1 MTSLR
6 IEENIIFDS
15 TVIKIKTDG
24 NEITVRT
31 SQGKSYTAD
40 KVLVTVSLGVLKE
53 SHKELFEPK
62 LPAINI
68 KAIENLSFGS
78 VNKILLEYAQPWW
91 SSNWTASNILWT
103 DDDLISS
110 TDDKKWLRNIIGVF
124 RLDDQPNVLSIW
136 VVGKGAFEM
145 ESKADDVLLKQV
157 EELVHRVVEKQNGVE
172 VTTPR
177 QMIR

>member
-1 MTSLR
+1 M
-6 IEENIIFDS
+6 
-15 TVIKIKTDG
+15 
-24 NEITVRT
+24 
-31 SQGKSYTAD
+31 
-40 KVLVTVSLGVLKE
+40 VTVSLGVLKE
-53 SHKELFEPK
+53 NYKELFEPQ
-62 LPAINI
+62 LPEVNI

-91 SSNWTASNILWT
+91 SCNWTASNILWT

-136 VVGKGAFEM
+136 VVGKGSFEM
-145 ESKADDVLLKQV
+145 ESKADGVVLKQV
-157 EELVHRVVEKQNGVE
+157 EELVKRVVVKQDGVA
-172 VTTPR
+172 VSAPI

>member
-1 MTSLR
+1 M
-6 IEENIIFDS
+6 
-15 TVIKIKTDG
+15 
-24 NEITVRT
+24 
-31 SQGKSYTAD
+31 
-40 KVLVTVSLGVLKE
+40 VTVSLGVLKE
-53 SHKELFEPK
+53 NYKELFEPK
-62 LPAINI
+62 LPEINV

-124 RLDDQPNVLSIW
+124 RLDDQPNVLAIW
-136 VVGKGAFEM
+136 VVGKGSYEM
-145 ESKADDVLLKQV
+145 ESKADDVVLKQV
-157 EELVHRVVEKQNGVE
+157 EELVKRVVEKENGVT
-172 VTTPR
+172 VTAPI